1 MPSEP
6 APPPRVEQTQRDDG
20 TPAPPA
26 GGDERP
32 PPQRIEVI
40 IPVRTLVVVLAFALL
55 VALAIFSFGTLLSI
69 LLAAVLAFGLDPP
82 VGALVRRGW
91 GRGRA
96 AVVLFAALFASV
108 LALVL
113 VTAGPVWDQIVEFVQ
128 SLPAYWEELSSKPA
142 FQDFLSTGGADDQVR
157 KWLQEL
163 ASGLPEA
170 ASALLGIAGGVFAS
184 VLSLVTLTFLSLF
197 LLMER
202 PTITDWLFGFTP
214 PATERRW
221 HPVVED
227 SITAVSSSLIGNVA
241 ISIVAATV
249 AGLSAWIFGLPFP
262 IVLAVITGLLDLIP
276 QVGATIAAV
285 ILVAVALTVSTGAA
299 IAMLVI
305 QLIYQQVE
313 NYIVYPIV
321 YRRQVELSPFTTIVA
336 VLIAGSLLGVVG
348 AILAVPFAAVI
359 KVVMRE
365 AGAPRRARMA
375 QLREPAAAG
384 AADADGGG
392 ASP

>member
-1 MPSEP
+1 
-6 APPPRVEQTQRDDG
+6 
-20 TPAPPA
+20 
-26 GGDERP
+26 
-32 PPQRIEVI
+32 
-40 IPVRTLVVVLAFALL
+40 
-55 VALAIFSFGTLLSI
+55 
-69 LLAAVLAFGLDPP
+69 
-82 VGALVRRGW
+82 
-91 GRGRA
+91 
-96 AVVLFAALFASV
+96 
-108 LALVL
+108 
-113 VTAGPVWDQIVEFVQ
+113 
-128 SLPAYWEELSSKPA
+128 
-142 FQDFLSTGGADDQVR
+142 
-157 KWLQEL
+157 
-163 ASGLPEA
+163 
-170 ASALLGIAGGVFAS
+170 
-184 VLSLVTLTFLSLF
+184 
-197 LLMER
+197 
-202 PTITDWLFGFTP
+202 
-214 PATERRW
+214 
-221 HPVVED
+221 
-227 SITAVSSSLIGNVA
+227 
-241 ISIVAATV
+241 
-249 AGLSAWIFGLPFP
+249 
-262 IVLAVITGLLDLIP
+262 VLAVITGLLDLIP